1 MPRQH
6 IKRETDLQIISEW
19 IERGARVFDAGCG
32 RGILLEHLANTRGS
46 YGLGVDIDASKVASC
61 VKRGVNV
68 YQGDALR
75 LLAEFGDNSFDW
87 VILSRT
93 LDEVGRPADILDE
106 SLRVGRRVAVG
117 FVNHGYWL
125 NRWSLLFT
133 GVRTCNEVFPS
144 PWEEAVPSNPVS
156 VAAFEAYCRRASVR
170 IDAVA
175 HLRGDWRRPCRW
187 WPALRA
193 GYAVYSVSRG

>member
-1 MPRQH
+1 MARQH
-6 IKRETDLQIISEW
+6 IKRETDLQIISGW
-19 IERGARVFDAGCG
+19 IGEGARVLDAGCG
-32 RGILLEHLANTRGS
+32 RGILLEHLAKSRRI
-46 YGLGVDIDASKVASC
+46 YGLGVDISPAKVASC

-68 YQGDALR
+68 YQGDAQR
-75 LLAEFGDNSFDW
+75 LLGEFADNSFDW

-93 LDEVGRPADILDE
+93 LDEVGRPAEILGE

-125 NRWSLLFT
+125 NRWSLLAT

-144 PWEEAVPSNPVS
+144 PWEEATPSNPVS
-156 VAAFEAYCRRASVR
+156 IAAFEAYCARASVR
-170 IDAVA
+170 IDGVV

-187 WPALRA
+187 WPAIRA
-193 GYAVYSVSRG
+193 GYAVYSVSRP